1 MKITICLA
9 ILALCLHLMFEMEAS
24 KFSSELQKI
33 CNSYSLGK
41 LLTAMKF
48 CILLVCRALVM
59 RVVFEKGSKTKRRD
73 KRSKVPSTTGV

>member
-33 CNSYSLGK
+33 CNSNSLGK

-48 CILLVCRALVM
+48 CILLVCRGLVM